1 MDSSRQLPTS
11 VHPGRPSV
19 GKQRVRLDRRHPPCG
34 CDELLRFWLGVRQLS
49 RALRAQWRIPGSVQW
64 NRPLARQQ
72 HGYSWG
78 SVGFLS
84 PALRSGRFARS
95 VDDPPER
102 HCTESRFTPGPSKR
116 QKPPIIR
123 DSWRSVQSRFGP
135 TTLQS
140 LRVVPES
147 RPRPSLVGI
156 VSKRPRVPSPGFAAV
171 ESTSETISPN
181 ASRKIV
187 GWSSHSLN
195 RYMRK
200 ILRPA
205 LSRFVGLRP
214 CITRTF
220 PPLSGSASTL
230 MPSDS
235 REPRYWPLM
244 V

>member
-147 RPRPSLVGI
+147 RPRWCLAGI
-156 VSKRPRVPSPGFAAV
+156 FSKRSKIPSRGFRFGRISKRYERIQPTSGRPAAGSVIPRIGTGGRSCA
-171 ESTSETISPN
+171 
-181 ASRKIV
+181 RHCR
-187 GWSSHSLN
+187 GWS
-195 RYMRK
+195 
-200 ILRPA
+200 
-205 LSRFVGLRP
+205 G
-214 CITRTF
+214 
-220 PPLSGSASTL
+220 
-230 MPSDS
+230 
-235 REPRYWPLM
+235 
-244 V
+244 